1 MLEVFCVMV
10 IVVSKFM
17 FSFTF
22 VMECELFGWKRI
34 CAGLLIFVYICIS
47 YGDQIIK
54 RALCPI
60 YQFNPATCLCLSQT
74 RIWISS
80 VICSGN
86 FMFSDWSSEV
96 VVDIGVIVDHQ
107 CLNYFLKIKRC
118 PVMVD
123 IKSTTTMQNTSLTN
137 IKLRE
142 TEIITREAGGNLVSV
157 F

>member
-1 MLEVFCVMV
+1 MV

-34 CAGLLIFVYICIS
+34 CAGLLIFVYICIT
-47 YGDQIIK
+47 YGDQIIW

-60 YQFNPATCLCLSQT
+60 YQLNPATCLCLSQT
-74 RIWISS
+74 RTWISS
-80 VICSGN
+80 VICSGH

-142 TEIITREAGGNLVSV
+142 TEIITREADGNLVSV

>member
-1 MLEVFCVMV
+1 
-10 IVVSKFM
+10 
-17 FSFTF
+17 
-22 VMECELFGWKRI
+22 
-34 CAGLLIFVYICIS
+34 
-47 YGDQIIK
+47 
-54 RALCPI
+54 
-60 YQFNPATCLCLSQT
+60 
-74 RIWISS
+74 
-80 VICSGN
+80 
-86 FMFSDWSSEV
+86 MFSDWSSEV